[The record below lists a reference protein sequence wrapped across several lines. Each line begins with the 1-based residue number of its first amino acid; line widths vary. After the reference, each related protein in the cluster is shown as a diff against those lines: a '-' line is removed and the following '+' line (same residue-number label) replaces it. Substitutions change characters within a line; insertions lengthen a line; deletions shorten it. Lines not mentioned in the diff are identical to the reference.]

1 MPELSRFYG
10 IIITMNSYDHNPP
23 HFHVEYNGRK
33 ALFSIKDGTFIK
45 GSIPTKEARLVLAW
59 YELHKE
65 ELLANWEKLMSGEGY
80 DKINPL

>member
-10 IIITMNSYDHNPP
+10 IVITMYPDDHNPP

-33 ALFSIKDGTFIK
+33 ALINIEKGTFIK
-45 GSIPTKEARLVLAW
+45 GSIPIKEARLVLAW
-59 YELHKE
+59 YELHKD
-65 ELLANWEKLMSGEGY
+65 ELWANWSKLKSNNGY